1 MVAWSILSSSIDV
14 SLKHPGVFV
23 RRSLSGGLI
32 AVPGFSSGLS
42 ATYPR
47 WFIDFIDIGR
57 FAMDL
62 FPDDSLGDLGQIG
75 NQGGIQLFE
84 LGPQDLL
91 EEALWRPAMMV

>member
-14 SLKHPGVFV
+14 SLKYLGILV

-32 AVPGFSSGLS
+32 AVPDFLS
-42 ATYPR
+42 AAYLR
-47 WFIDFIDIGR
+47 WFVDFIDIGGL
-57 FAMDL
+57 AMDL